1 MNLNVFEIARKGMV
15 EVKQETTCKLPN
27 SLFKKKSEINYEHL
41 KVWCFEF
48 AQLELDYNNEH

>member
-15 EVKQETTCKLPN
+15 EVKQETTCKLLN
-27 SLFKKKSEINYEHL
+27 SQFKKKSEIKYEYL

-48 AQLELDYNNEH
+48 VQLELDYNNEH